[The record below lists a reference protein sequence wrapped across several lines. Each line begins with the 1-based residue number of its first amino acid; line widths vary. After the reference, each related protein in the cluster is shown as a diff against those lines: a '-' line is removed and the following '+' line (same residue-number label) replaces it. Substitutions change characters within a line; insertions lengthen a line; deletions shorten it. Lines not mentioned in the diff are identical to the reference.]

1 MIYIIRHGQTE
12 NNKAKLLQGRT
23 DIPLNKDGIRQA
35 EAAAKW
41 FCDQQIRIDSVY
53 SSPLIRAV
61 ETAKIIAL
69 EAPLFIEDRLIEMDY
84 GPYEGMDLTNP
95 APEVRVFFS
104 DFVHNPVPQG
114 MEPLSSVTARL
125 GEFLEEIREQA
136 EGQIILL
143 STHAL
148 AMKGALEYLTPDS
161 HGSYWSKF
169 IGNCAVY
176 AIPIKDYRYG
186 IVDVDRRP
194 CLDGGCSCKIP
205 YRWAL
210 DQGYEKIVV
219 VRTREPEYRKTV
231 SKKKRRI
238 HAYRKYPAFERS
250 LAKSSRNYNH
260 QCDEIQKLEKKRRIF
275 VIAPS
280 QKVTVS
286 RLEGDM

>member
-61 ETAKIIAL
+61 ETAKIIAP
-69 EAPLFIEDRLIEMDY
+69 EAPLFIEERLIEMDY
-84 GPYEGMDLTNP
+84 GSP
-95 APEVRVFFS
+95 APAVRAFFS

-125 GEFLEEIREQA
+125 GDFLEEIREQA
-136 EGQIILL
+136 EGQNILL

-186 IVDVDRRP
+186 IVDVD
-194 CLDGGCSCKIP
+194 
-205 YRWAL
+205 RWAL